1 MRAYLAAGD
10 RSAAEEVFMSYA
22 KALDELD
29 QDDPSVDAQTL
40 GGPTGRE
47 RAEPVVGEDASSG
60 RCSVLR
66 QNGP

>member
-29 QDDPSVDAQTL
+29 QDDPPSTL
-40 GGPTGRE
+40 KLWEDLQEGS
-47 RAEPVVGEDASSG
+47 EPSRS
-60 RCSVLR
+60 
-66 QNGP
+66 